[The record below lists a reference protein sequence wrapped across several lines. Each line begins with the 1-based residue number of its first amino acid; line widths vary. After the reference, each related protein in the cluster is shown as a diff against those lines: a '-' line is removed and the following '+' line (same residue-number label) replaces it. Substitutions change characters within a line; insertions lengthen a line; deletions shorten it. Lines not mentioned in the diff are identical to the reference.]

1 MEALLKKP
9 VGFPGP
15 LSTPENVG
23 KKNPVH
29 IGEKKKGGNSSKT
42 FTFWRFPKEHLV
54 FKRAVSLGDSLGS

>member
-15 LSTPENVG
+15 PGTPENVG

-29 IGEKKKGGNSSKT
+29 IEKKKKDSSKI
-42 FTFWRFPKEHLV
+42 FTCWRFPKEHLV
-54 FKRAVSLGDSLGS
+54 FKRAASLGDSLGS